1 MRQVILLGACVVLGG
16 CVAPNQL
23 HGYVPDPAV
32 GPTYEQAAKS
42 RLIIANHEAADVLL
56 SQGATSLDRAKP
68 ILTAT
73 LVDLD
78 NLKQSSRLGR
88 LISEHIA
95 SRFTQRGLSV
105 VEMKMRGSIFV
116 QESEGE
122 LLLSREVQNIS
133 QSHSAQAVIV
143 GTYARSQDYVY
154 VTAKLVRS
162 IDHVVLAAHNYVL
175 PLDSNVSAMLS
186 R

>member
-1 MRQVILLGACVVLGG
+1 MRQIVLGACVVLSG

-23 HGYVPDPAV
+23 NDHTPEAYV
-32 GPTYEQAAKS
+32 GPTYEQAAESK
-42 RLIIANHEAADVLL
+42 LITANYRAADILL
-56 SQGATSLDRAKP
+56 NQGTSSLDRAKP

-73 LVDLD
+73 LVNLD

-116 QESEGE
+116 QENEGE
-122 LLLSREVQNIS
+122 LLLSREVQSIS
-133 QSHSAQAVIV
+133 QAHSAQAVIV
-143 GTYARSQDYVY
+143 GTYARSQHYVY

-162 IDHVVLAAHNYVL
+162 IDSVVLAAHNYVL
-175 PLDSNVSAMLS
+175 PLDGNVSAMLS